1 MVDTALQGA
10 LHGRTLDDRGH
21 PLIEL
26 RGIIRRYPNGTTAL
40 GGVDLAIGP
49 GERVAVV
56 GRSGSGK
63 STLLNILGL
72 LDAPDAGEVLI
83 DGQPVDCAQDRVR
96 AEWRS
101 SELGFVFQRSHLIPA
116 LSVRENV
123 LLGLRYS
130 TASPDDAD
138 QVVAD
143 SLRAVGLEHKE
154 QARAR
159 TLSGGEMQRV
169 AIARTLARPARLW
182 LADEPTGNLD
192 SGQSLEIIEELKR
205 RAAERGAALVV
216 VTHEP
221 DVAARLDRVI
231 TLHDGF
237 VVDDTASAGPVGDR
251 HAAGAP
257 DPHGPDD
264 PSKPRTRPQDRTRLR
279 TRSSARLARTARFV
293 LQGITSHT
301 GRTAS
306 GTVASAVAV
315 ALTVTAVGLAQSASS
330 QVTGLFDAQRATQV
344 TATLTTDGPND
355 ARWPVRVDAVA
366 DFPGVTGVEHWR
378 VHSQTPV
385 ANGTLAALTVD
396 LVSVDEA
403 PGETTDTAVTWAP
416 HDDGVLAEGEVLLGA
431 DLAHRLGV
439 TQLDVSPEI
448 TVQEEPLRVVGLV
461 TASRSGTA
469 TGSAFVDDADVD
481 GLPVALSSSLFVET
495 VPGAARNVADRLQ
508 DLADP
513 FGATRMTID
522 PVLEPSSFR
531 GELQDSVAASLQ
543 VLAVVAALA
552 GLVGVVFVNLLSVSS
567 RTAELGVRRAFGA
580 RRSELVTLVVGE
592 CTALAVL
599 GALVGLVTGFAAVMV
614 VTAVARWQ
622 PVFDARLLLVPL
634 AGALVFGIVG
644 GLPPAVAAGR
654 IEPADAVRS

>member
-1 MVDTALQGA
+1 MVDTALDED
-10 LHGRTLDDRGH
+10 LHGVAEDVT
-21 PLIEL
+21 PALIEL
-26 RGIIRRYPNGTTAL
+26 RGITRRYANGTTAL
-40 GGVDLAIGP
+40 GGVDLAIRP

-63 STLLNILGL
+63 STLLNVLGL

-83 DGQPVDCAQDRVR
+83 DGHPVESAQDRVR
-96 AEWRS
+96 AEWRA

-130 TASPDDAD
+130 TASTGDAD
-138 QVVAD
+138 QVVTD
-143 SLRAVGLEHKE
+143 SLRAVGLAHKE

-192 SGQSLEIIEELKR
+192 SAQSLEIIEELKR

-221 DVAARLDRVI
+221 DIAAQLDRVI
-231 TLHDGF
+231 TLHDG
-237 VVDDTASAGPVGDR
+237 VVVTDTTSTSAGSRGPVE
-251 HAAGAP
+251 
-257 DPHGPDD
+257 DPLGGTVPERR
-264 PSKPRTRPQDRTRLR
+264 PRTRST
-279 TRSSARLARTARFV
+279 TRLARTLRFV
-293 LQGITSHT
+293 VQGITSNA

-315 ALTVTAVGLAQSASS
+315 ALTVTALGLAQSAAG
-330 QVTGLFDAQRATQV
+330 QVTDLFDAQRATQV
-344 TATLTTDGPND
+344 TANLAADGAAD
-355 ARWPVRVDAVA
+355 ARRPVRVDAVA
-366 DFPGVTGVEHWR
+366 DFPGVTGVELWR
-378 VHSQTPV
+378 LHPETPV
-385 ANGTLAALTVD
+385 ANGTLTAFTVD
-396 LVSVDEA
+396 LVAVEEA
-403 PGETTDTAVTWAP
+403 PGEVTDTAVTWAP
-416 HDDGVLAEGEVLLGA
+416 GDDGVLAEGEVLLGA
-431 DLAHRLGV
+431 DLARRLGV

-448 TVQEEPLRVVGLV
+448 TVQGAPLRVVGLV

-469 TGSAFVDDADVD
+469 TGSAFVSPSTVE
-481 GLPVALSSSLFVET
+481 GLPASLSSELFVTT

-508 DLADP
+508 SLADP
-513 FGATRMTID
+513 FETTRMTID
-522 PVLEPSSFR
+522 PVLEPGSFR
-531 GELQDSVAASLQ
+531 GELQDSVSASLQ

-552 GLVGVVFVNLLSVSS
+552 GLIGVVFVNLLSVSS

-580 RRSELVTLVVGE
+580 RRSELVLLVVGE

-622 PVFDARLLLVPL
+622 PLFDERLLLVPL

>member
-1 MVDTALQGA
+1 MVDMALQEA
-10 LHGRTLDDRGH
+10 LHGRTVDDRVH

-26 RGIIRRYPNGTTAL
+26 RGITRRYANGTTAL

-63 STLLNILGL
+63 STLLNVLGL

-83 DGQPVDCAQDRVR
+83 DGQPVDSAQDRVR

-138 QVVAD
+138 QVIAD

-221 DVAARLDRVI
+221 DIAERLDRVI

-237 VVDDTASAGPVGDR
+237 VVDDTATTASAGPVGDR

-257 DPHGPDD
+257 DPHRPDD
-264 PSKPRTRPQDRTRLR
+264 PHRPQDQTRPRTR
-279 TRSSARLARTARFV
+279 SVARLSRTARFV
-293 LQGITSHT
+293 LQGIMSNA

-315 ALTVTAVGLAQSASS
+315 ALTVTALGLAQSASG

-344 TATLTTDGPND
+344 TAALTTDGPND

-385 ANGTLAALTVD
+385 ANGALAALTVD

-416 HDDGVLAEGEVLLGA
+416 HDDRVLGEGEVLLGA
-431 DLAHRLGV
+431 GLARRLGV

-448 TVQEEPLRVVGLV
+448 TVQDEPLRVVGLV

-469 TGSAFVDDADVD
+469 AGSAFVNAADAD

-513 FGATRMTID
+513 FGTTRMTIA

-622 PVFDARLLLVPL
+622 PIFDARLLLVPL
-634 AGALVFGIVG
+634 AGALLFGIVG

>member
-1 MVDTALQGA
+1 MALQEA
-10 LHGRTLDDRGH
+10 LHGRTVDDRVH

-26 RGIIRRYPNGTTAL
+26 RGITRRYANGTTAL

-63 STLLNILGL
+63 STLLNVLGL

-83 DGQPVDCAQDRVR
+83 DGQPVDSAQDRVR

-138 QVVAD
+138 QVIAD

-221 DVAARLDRVI
+221 DIAERLDRVI

-237 VVDDTASAGPVGDR
+237 VVDDTATTASAGPVGDR

-257 DPHGPDD
+257 DPHRPDD
-264 PSKPRTRPQDRTRLR
+264 PHRPQDQTRPRTR
-279 TRSSARLARTARFV
+279 SVARLSRTARFV
-293 LQGITSHT
+293 LQGIMSNA

-315 ALTVTAVGLAQSASS
+315 ALTVTALGLAQSASG

-344 TATLTTDGPND
+344 TAALTTDGPND

-385 ANGTLAALTVD
+385 ANGALAALTVD

-416 HDDGVLAEGEVLLGA
+416 HDDRVLGEGEVLLGA
-431 DLAHRLGV
+431 GLARRLGV

-448 TVQEEPLRVVGLV
+448 TVQDEPLRVVGLV

-469 TGSAFVDDADVD
+469 AGSAFVNAADAD

-513 FGATRMTID
+513 FGTTRMTIA

-622 PVFDARLLLVPL
+622 PIFDARLLLVPL
-634 AGALVFGIVG
+634 AGALLFGIVG

>member
-1 MVDTALQGA
+1 MALQEA
-10 LHGRTLDDRGH
+10 LHGRTVDDRVH

-26 RGIIRRYPNGTTAL
+26 RGITRRYANGTTAL

-63 STLLNILGL
+63 STLLNVLGL

-83 DGQPVDCAQDRVR
+83 DGQPVDSAQDRVR

-237 VVDDTASAGPVGDR
+237 VVDDTATTASAGPVQDR

-257 DPHGPDD
+257 DPQGPDD
-264 PSKPRTRPQDRTRLR
+264 PSRPQGQTRPRTR
-279 TRSSARLARTARFV
+279 SAARLARTARFV
-293 LQGITSHT
+293 LQGITSHA

-315 ALTVTAVGLAQSASS
+315 ALTVTALGLAQSASG
-330 QVTGLFDAQRATQV
+330 QVTGFFDARRATQV
-344 TATLTTDGPND
+344 TAVLTTDGPND

-385 ANGTLAALTVD
+385 ANGTLTALTVD
-396 LVSVDEA
+396 LVSVDQA
-403 PGETTDTAVTWAP
+403 PGKTTDTVVTWAP
-416 HDDGVLAEGEVLLGA
+416 HDDRALAEGEVLLGA
-431 DLAHRLGV
+431 DLARRLGV

-448 TVQEEPLRVVGLV
+448 AVQDEPLRVVGLV

-469 TGSAFVDDADVD
+469 AGSAFVNAADAD

-513 FGATRMTID
+513 FGTTRMTID

-599 GALVGLVTGFAAVMV
+599 GALLGLVTGFAAVMV

-622 PVFDARLLLVPL
+622 PIFDARLLLVPL
-634 AGALVFGIVG
+634 VGALVFGIVG

>member
-1 MVDTALQGA
+1 MLEKDLLGPTEDV
-10 LHGRTLDDRGH
+10 GR

-26 RGIIRRYPNGTTAL
+26 RGITRRYGNGTTAL
-40 GGVDLAIGP
+40 AGVDLVIAP

-63 STLLNILGL
+63 STLLNVLGL
-72 LDAPDAGEVLI
+72 LDAPDEGEVLL
-83 DGQPVDCAQDRVR
+83 DGHPVEAAQDRVR

-130 TASPDDAD
+130 TASLDDAD
-138 QVVAD
+138 QVVTD

-154 QARAR
+154 QAQAR

-192 SGQSLEIIEELKR
+192 SAQSLEIIEELKR

-221 DVAARLDRVI
+221 DVAARLDRVV
-231 TLHDGF
+231 TLRDGL
-237 VVDDTASAGPVGDR
+237 VVADSAHATTPARGPGEHGDLPPR
-251 HAAGAP
+251 
-257 DPHGPDD
+257 DRR
-264 PSKPRTRPQDRTRLR
+264 PRTRL
-279 TRSSARLARTARFV
+279 SARLARTLRFV
-293 LQGITSHT
+293 AQGITSNA

-306 GTVASAVAV
+306 GTLASAVAV
-315 ALTVTAVGLAQSASS
+315 ALAVTALGLAQSASG
-330 QVTGLFDAQRATQV
+330 QVTELFDAQRATQV
-344 TATLTTDGPND
+344 TAALVADGTSD
-355 ARWPVRVDAVA
+355 ARWPVRVRTVA
-366 DFPGVTGVEHWR
+366 GFPGVTGVEHWR
-378 VHSQTPV
+378 YRTGIPV
-385 ANGTLAALTVD
+385 ANGALAALTVD
-396 LVSVDEA
+396 LVEVDEA
-403 PGETTDTAVTWAP
+403 PGPITDTAVTWAP
-416 HDDGVLAEGEVLLGA
+416 GDDRVLSEGEVLLGA
-431 DLAHRLGV
+431 DLARRLGV
-439 TQLDVSPEI
+439 AQLDVSPEI
-448 TVQEEPLRVVGLV
+448 TVQGHPLRVVGLV

-469 TGSAFVDDADVD
+469 TGSAFVGPGATGDLA
-481 GLPVALSSSLFVET
+481 ASLSSELFVET
-495 VPGAARNVADRLQ
+495 VPGAARNVADRLH

-513 FGATRMTID
+513 FQTTRMTIH
-522 PVLEPSSFR
+522 PVLEPNAFR
-531 GELQDSVAASLQ
+531 GELQDSVSASLQ

-599 GALVGLVTGFAAVMV
+599 GAVVGLAVGFVAIMV
-614 VTAVARWQ
+614 VTAAARWQ
-622 PVFDARLLLVPL
+622 PMFDERLLLVPL
-634 AGALVFGIVG
+634 AGALVFGLLG
-644 GLPPAVAAGR
+644 GLPPAIAAGR